1 MAVTASVVNVDKI
14 RTLRR
19 AEEHV
24 AQIEDDLKAARAE
37 VARHVEDALSDFERD
52 GIQNVTVDGRVFYL
66 HRVLRVSARRETG
79 GAKAVTAALRDEGLD
94 DLVHDAYSSQTL
106 AAWVREREKLGEA
119 LPARIEPLRNVYEQC
134 SVRNR
139 TA

>member
-1 MAVTASVVNVDKI
+1 MNVDKI

-19 AEEHV
+19 AEERV
-24 AQIEDDLKAARAE
+24 EQIEADLKAARAE
-37 VARHVEDALSDFERD
+37 LSDCVDDVLSDFEHD

-66 HRVLRVSARRETG
+66 HRTLRVSARRETG
-79 GAKAVTAALRDEGLD
+79 GAKAVTAALKEEGLD

-106 AAWVREREKLGEA
+106 AAWVREREKLGEP
-119 LPARIEPLRNVYEQC
+119 LPARVEPLLNVYEQF